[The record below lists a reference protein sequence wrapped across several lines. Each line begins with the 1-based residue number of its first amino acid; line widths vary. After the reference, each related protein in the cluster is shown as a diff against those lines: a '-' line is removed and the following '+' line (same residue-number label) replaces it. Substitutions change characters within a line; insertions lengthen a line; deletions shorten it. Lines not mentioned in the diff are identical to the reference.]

1 MYDIEIKLN
10 KAASIKYDSRDSP
23 KLIKS
28 VSGEYAEIMVESA
41 KEIGIPV
48 VRSPGLVEALS
59 VLPEDTEVPEA
70 LFEMVAVVLSWA
82 YWIKSKTP
90 EGKAYD

>member
-1 MYDIEIKLN
+1 MYDIELKLN
-10 KAASIKYDSRDSP
+10 KAASIKYAGSDSP

-41 KEIGIPV
+41 KEIGVPV
-48 VRSPGLVEALS
+48 VRSPSLVEALS
-59 VLPEDTEVPEA
+59 ALPEDSEVPEE

-82 YWIKSKTP
+82 HWIKSKTP
-90 EGKAYD
+90 EEGPYD

>member
-1 MYDIEIKLN
+1 MYDIELKLN
-10 KAASIKYDSRDSP
+10 KAASIKYAGSDSP

-41 KEIGIPV
+41 KEIGVPV
-48 VRSPGLVEALS
+48 VRSPGLVDALS
-59 VLPEDTEVPEA
+59 ALPEDSEVPEE

-90 EGKAYD
+90 KEGPYD

>member
-1 MYDIEIKLN
+1 MYDIELKLN
-10 KAASIKYDSRDSP
+10 KAASIKYAGSDSP

-41 KEIGIPV
+41 KEIGVPV

-59 VLPEDTEVPEA
+59 ALPEDSEVPEE
-70 LFEMVAVVLSWA
+70 LFEMVAVVPSWA

-90 EGKAYD
+90 EEGPYD

>member
-1 MYDIEIKLN
+1 MYDIELKLN
-10 KAASIKYDSRDSP
+10 KAASIKYAGSGSP

-48 VRSPGLVEALS
+48 VRSPGLMEALS
-59 VLPEDTEVPEA
+59 ELPENCEVPEE
-70 LFEMVAVVLSWA
+70 LFEMVAIVLSWA
-82 YWIKSKTP
+82 YWIKSKNP
-90 EGKAYD
+90 

>member
-1 MYDIEIKLN
+1 
-10 KAASIKYDSRDSP
+10 
-23 KLIKS
+23 
-28 VSGEYAEIMVESA
+28 MVESA
-41 KEIGIPV
+41 REIGIPV

-59 VLPEDTEVPEA
+59 LVPEDADVPEE

-90 EGKAYD
+90 D

>member
-1 MYDIEIKLN
+1 MYDLELKLK
-10 KAASIKYDSRDSP
+10 KASTLKYESPNSP

-41 KEIGIPV
+41 REIGIPV

-59 VLPEDTEVPEA
+59 LVPEDADVPEE

-82 YWIKSKTP
+82 YWIKSQTP
-90 EGKAYD
+90 D

>member
-1 MYDIEIKLN
+1 MYDIELKLN
-10 KAASIKYDSRDSP
+10 RAASIKYAGSDSP

-41 KEIGIPV
+41 KEIGVPV

-59 VLPEDTEVPEA
+59 ALPEDSEVPEE

-90 EGKAYD
+90 EEGPYD